1 MENLVTMMKRLV
13 LALLMVCLLTLLP
26 FKVAMADDS
35 SLEGEAIV
43 LLGLE
48 VAASLPTAY
57 SISNE
62 AQATGRE
69 GEAIPISGDS
79 LSLQVSGGKAGLTLP
94 IALSEGQT
102 LTSFTDP
109 VSGLELSGNELTIP
123 LKDPSGNQVMSIVFE
138 IDEIKGDGDT
148 TEVVAKKV
156 TLKSTEL
163 GVDLSQDDDKAGQVS
178 ASFEVDLKSL
188 PPDASINISISQHPD
203 EDVLTSFELVAMGDG
218 NVVADIACTLS
229 VEKTNLENG
238 IDLGEAII
246 IMKVGQAWVERYGVD
261 NVQIMRHSEEGEGQ
275 VLPTTF
281 IRYEGE
287 QAIFQ
292 AASPGGLSVFGLAA
306 LIPLS
311 SGSAIWIP
319 IVGGI
324 GGSSSISAFLVLFVL
339 RRRRAR
345 EAALRRRWPTGM
357 RPEDWEA

>member
-1 MENLVTMMKRLV
+1 MMKRLV
-13 LALLMVCLLTLLP
+13 LALTIACLLTLLP
-26 FKVAMADDS
+26 FKVAVADES
-35 SLEGEAIV
+35 SVEGEAIV
-43 LLGLE
+43 LLGLTVE
-48 VAASLPTAY
+48 APLSVTG

-62 AQATGRE
+62 AQATGSH
-69 GEAIPISGDS
+69 GEAIPITGDS
-79 LSLQVSGGKAGLTLP
+79 LSLQVSEGKARLTLP

-109 VSGLELSGNELTIP
+109 VSGMELSGNELTIP
-123 LKDPSGNQVMSIVFE
+123 IKDSSGNEVMSIVFE
-138 IDEIKGDGDT
+138 IEQVKGDGDT

-188 PPDASINISISQHPD
+188 PPDASINISISQDPD

-246 IMKVGQAWVERYGVD
+246 IMKVGRAWVERYGVD
-261 NVQIMRHSEEGEGQ
+261 NVQIMRYSEEGECQ
-275 VLPTTF
+275 VLRTTF
-281 IRYEGE
+281 MGYEGE
-287 QAIFQ
+287 QALFQ

-311 SGSAIWIP
+311 PASAIWIP

-324 GGSSSISAFLVLFVL
+324 GGGSSISAFLVFFVL

-357 RPEDWEA
+357 RPEDWEAR

>member
-1 MENLVTMMKRLV
+1 MMKRLL
-13 LALLMVCLLTLLP
+13 LALTIACLLTLLP

-35 SLEGEAIV
+35 SLEGQAIV
-43 LLGLE
+43 LLGLTVE
-48 VAASLPTAY
+48 APLSVAG

-62 AQATGRE
+62 AQATGSH
-69 GEAIPISGDS
+69 GEAIPITGDS
-79 LSLQVSGGKAGLTLP
+79 LSLQVSEGKAGLTLP

-109 VSGLELSGNELTIP
+109 VSGMELSGNELTIP
-123 LKDPSGNQVMSIVFE
+123 IKDPSGNEVMSIVFE

-148 TEVVAKKV
+148 TQVVANKV

-163 GVDLSQDDDKAGQVS
+163 GVDLSEGDDKAAQVS

-188 PPDASINISISQHPD
+188 PPDASINISISQDPD

-218 NVVADIACTLS
+218 DVVADIACTLS

-246 IMKVGQAWVERYGVD
+246 TMKVGQAWVERYGMD
-261 NVQIMRHSEEGEGQ
+261 NIQIMRHSEEGEDQ
-275 VLPTTF
+275 VLTTTF
-281 IRYEGE
+281 MGYEGE

-292 AASPGGLSVFGLAA
+292 AASPGGLSVFGLSA

-311 SGSAIWIP
+311 PASSIWIP
-319 IVGGI
+319 IVGGVG
-324 GGSSSISAFLVLFVL
+324 GGSGIVGSLVLFIL

-345 EAALRRRWPTGM
+345 ETALRRKWPTGL